1 MARHKFHAK
10 QTEAD
15 GIKFASKLE
24 SRYYKKLKMLQQA
37 GEIVFF
43 LRQVPLHLEG
53 GVKLVVDFVIFWKNG
68 DVTFEDTKGLMTSQA
83 KQKIKQ
89 AESRYPIKIKIVTRV

>member
-1 MARHKFHAK
+1 MARHKFNAK
-10 QTEAD
+10 PTESD
-15 GIKFASKLE
+15 GIRFDSKLE
-24 SRYYKKLKMLQQA
+24 ARYYQKLKMLQQA

-68 DVTFEDTKGLMTSQA
+68 EVSFEDTKGIMTPQA

-89 AESRYPIKIKIVTRV
+89 AEAKYPIKIKIVTRV